1 MGSFSSITLGDVA
14 DGAAR
19 YRPVA
24 VAIAA
29 VLLVLQLL
37 PDDSAVRRPLAG
49 GAAQVSG
56 AARPAASTADAPAAP
71 ALDSTI
77 DDVAPSFGPT
87 VGPFASASDDS
98 TGSGSDGAFTD
109 SDSDFSTSDDFGTS
123 TAPPAPLRIVA
134 KAWAT
139 QTAGTPVASAGVP
152 AGSLP
157 VGKRLGQ
164 DDKRSF
170 VRLSGEDDVLV
181 LAEDSA
187 GSRTTTG
194 AVGVQACQIT
204 DVAWRD
210 GEAMTFDQAPKYD
223 ARSCV
228 AGTRADSGIWTF
240 DLSGI
245 PTRADQRGFALL
257 PAAGSSVDF
266 QVAMRAA
273 P

>member
-1 MGSFSSITLGDVA
+1 VVT
-14 DGAAR
+14 
-19 YRPVA
+19 
-24 VAIAA
+24 
-29 VLLVLQLL
+29 
-37 PDDSAVRRPLAG
+37 DSASV
-49 GAAQVSG
+49 
-56 AARPAASTADAPAAP
+56 
-71 ALDSTI
+71 
-77 DDVAPSFGPT
+77 F
-87 VGPFASASDDS
+87 SDDS
-98 TGSGSDGAFTD
+98 
-109 SDSDFSTSDDFGTS
+109 SDSGFDNTGELGPST
-123 TAPPAPLRIVA
+123 TAPAPLRIVA

-139 QTAGTPVASAGVP
+139 QAAGTPLATAGVP
-152 AGSLP
+152 SGSLP

-170 VRLSGEDDVLV
+170 VRLAGEDDVLV

-194 AVGVQACQIT
+194 ALGVQACQIT

-228 AGTRADSGIWTF
+228 AGTRADNGIWTF

-245 PTRADQRGFALL
+245 PSRADQRGFALV
-257 PAAGSSVDF
+257 PGAGSSVDF
-266 QVAMRAA
+266 QVALRAA